1 MTAIFALW
9 NTGGFSLAADSNQRI
24 NEPGQIWIDPIQKIF
39 SLPNHQV
46 AFGGAGDSLI
56 DLVDVN
62 VLVST
67 WSKKLKEPLPTIEDY
82 AISFLNWFNDQ
93 DLPDTSADLNLEEFD
108 STIKETFDILKN
120 EYPQFM
126 KANAEEITDFL
137 ASKMTKQPVTA
148 LNIYGNRYLDLEIN
162 KFEYESSADI
172 LSYESI
178 SQIHNEVSNHRI
190 SSEAYKNYWANC
202 YTRCF
207 SRASEI
213 FPIVVGE
220 EFDSER
226 EWHIGLIDY
235 LVEVHENLFFPDAT
249 YARCMLIGYGE
260 NDWIPRAVIFRI
272 YESEWGVR
280 QVAIEQVCD
289 PRYQWYL
296 TIGISSGVG
305 DLARGYSSD
314 FHESLMEVSSESLDE
329 STNSEL
335 MTKLYDLGTQRIQK
349 SLTRIDSL
357 TVRRLEFVARL
368 FVELEA
374 LKSYLN
380 EPLPGVGGD
389 VQFITMTKDST
400 KSGVYHEYN

>member
-24 NEPGQIWIDPIQKIF
+24 DEPGQIWIDPIQKIF
-39 SLPNHQV
+39 SLENHQV

-56 DLVDVN
+56 DMVDVN
-62 VLVST
+62 VLIST
-67 WSKKLKEPLPTIEDY
+67 WSKKLKNPLLTIEDY

-93 DLPDTSADLNLEEFD
+93 ELPDTSADLDVDEFD
-108 STIKETFDILKN
+108 SMIKDDFELLKTDFPN
-120 EYPQFM
+120 FM
-126 KANAEEITDFL
+126 EATAEEITDFL
-137 ASKMTKQPVTA
+137 VGKWAKQPVSA

-162 KFEYESSADI
+162 KFEYESEAEV
-172 LSYESI
+172 LSYNSI
-178 SQIHNEVSNHRI
+178 FKIHSAVANHRLK
-190 SSEAYKNYWANC
+190 SDAFETYWANC

-207 SRASEI
+207 ARAAEVFPEI
-213 FPIVVGE
+213 VGE

-226 EWHIGLIDY
+226 AWHIGLIDS
-235 LVEVHENLFFPDAT
+235 LVELHENLFFPDAT

-260 NDWIPRAVIFRI
+260 KDWIPRAIVFRI
-272 YESEWGVR
+272 YDSEWGVR
-280 QVAIEQVCD
+280 QVAVEQVLD
-289 PRYQWYL
+289 PRFQWYV

-305 DLARGYSSD
+305 DLARGYSND
-314 FHESLMEVSSESLDE
+314 FQESLIQASSESLDE

-335 MTKLYDLGTQRIQK
+335 MSKLYELGTERIQNTLK
-349 SLTRIDSL
+349 RIDSL

-389 VQFITMTKDST
+389 VQYITMTKDST
-400 KSGVYHEYN
+400 KSGVYREYN

>member
-56 DLVDVN
+56 DMVDVN
-62 VLVST
+62 VLIST
-67 WSKKLKEPLPTIEDY
+67 WSKKLKEPLPTLEDY
-82 AISFLNWFNDQ
+82 AISFFSWFNDQ
-93 DLPDTSADLNLEEFD
+93 DLPDTSEDLDADEFD
-108 STIKETFDILKN
+108 STIKESHEILKA
-120 EYPQFM
+120 ELPGFM
-126 KANAEEITDFL
+126 EKTAEEITDFL
-137 ASKMTKQPVTA
+137 ATKMAKQPVSA
-148 LNIYGNRYLDLEIN
+148 LNIYGNRYRDLEIN
-162 KFEYESSADI
+162 NFEYKTGAEI
-172 LSYESI
+172 LSYDSI
-178 SQIHNEVSNHRI
+178 LRIHEEVYDHRL
-190 SSEAYKNYWANC
+190 SSGAYKDYWENC
-202 YTRCF
+202 YIKCF
-207 SRASEI
+207 SRASEV
-213 FPIVVGE
+213 FPDLVGE

-226 EWHIGLIDY
+226 EWHMGMIDH

-272 YESEWGVR
+272 YDSEWGVR
-280 QVAIEQVCD
+280 QLAIEQVCD
-289 PRYQWYL
+289 PKYQWYL
-296 TIGISSGVG
+296 TIGNSSGVG

-314 FHESLMEVSSESLDE
+314 FHESLIEVSSESLDE

-335 MTKLYDLGTQRIQK
+335 MTKLYDIGKQRTQK